1 MAGILCPDAMTRTD
15 PALIAFLEEQR
26 ADYTRSLPRR
36 LEQVE
41 LLWQQILRGEDLA
54 SAMPTLERHAVAL
67 ALDRQEK
74 ATENGV
80 DVDHSAVQYVT
91 KQLGLE
97 VCAIARLTDLLQYLS
112 AQSDEPEAGGPD
124 SLSLKTHYQAV
135 VAYRKRYGVD

>member
-54 SAMPTLERHAVAL
+54 SALPTLERHAHSLAGSAATFGWAELGLAAQVLEL
-67 ALDRQEK
+67 ALSPHVG
-74 ATENGV
+74 TEQRLPPEVEAEVGRAV
-80 DVDHSAVQYVT
+80 EELQQRFHSA
-91 KQLGLE
+91 
-97 VCAIARLTDLLQYLS
+97 A
-112 AQSDEPEAGGPD
+112 
-124 SLSLKTHYQAV
+124 
-135 VAYRKRYGVD
+135 